1 MANNS
6 YTQMLDLVDTI
17 RKDGKAPKVT
27 KLASQANRN
36 RKSLFVPK
44 SRGKGSTKVSW

>member
-1 MANNS
+1 MNNS
-6 YTQMLDLVDTI
+6 YQEMVNLIDTL
-17 RKDGKAPKVT
+17 KLQGKAPKVT

-44 SRGKGSTKVSW
+44 SRGKGSTKVS

>member
-1 MANNS
+1 MVN
-6 YTQMLDLVDTI
+6 LIDTL
-17 RKDGKAPKVT
+17 KAEGKAPKVT

-44 SRGKGSTKVSW
+44 SRGKGMSKVS